1 MIDLLNLVAKNKPKF
16 ILKKFELVGSRVTC
30 DPAPTDTDY
39 DILALVEN
47 IDQAIGVLGD
57 TWETQGYMIDPSLR
71 TENRFL
77 STKKDGINLIIT
89 QSEIF
94 YERFILATGV
104 AKLFNL
110 LDKKDR
116 VKLFQFI
123 LYGNINDNDK
133 NGTV

>member
-1 MIDLLNLVAKNKPKF
+1 MIDLLNLFAKDKPKF
-16 ILKKFELVGSRVTC
+16 ILKRFELVGSRITC

-39 DILALVEN
+39 DILVLVEN
-47 IDQAIGVLGD
+47 LDQSIKVLGD
-57 TWETQGYMIDPSLR
+57 EWEIQGYMIDPSLR
-71 TENRFL
+71 HENRFL

-89 QSEIF
+89 QSEVF
-94 YERFILATGV
+94 YERFMLATGV

-116 VKLFQFI
+116 VRLFQFI

-133 NGTV
+133 NGTL